1 MMPFLPLP
9 LPAPTAALV
18 QAPASDW
25 DKAREVLVEL
35 IAKKGGLGLLLSL
48 EQEKEG
54 RLIVR
59 FLERQSANSGW
70 ELNLQPVDPGPGA
83 EQEPLVV
90 RRESGFNT
98 FQTRIEPF
106 YLKVAPI
113 TEQLRI
119 NLASQ
124 DFAAKVWSF
133 PPPPTGAPAKVV
145 ILYLPKR

>member
-9 LPAPTAALV
+9 LPAPAAALV
-18 QAPASDW
+18 QAPTSDW
-25 DKAREVLVEL
+25 DKAREVLIDLV
-35 IAKKGGLGLLLSL
+35 AKKGGLGLLLSL
-48 EQEKEG
+48 EQQQEG

-59 FLERQSANSGW
+59 FQERQSANSGW
-70 ELNLQPVDPGPGA
+70 ELNIQPVDPGPGA

-106 YLKVAPI
+106 FLRVAAV
-113 TEQLRI
+113 TEQLRLT
-119 NLASQ
+119 LASQ
-124 DFAAKVWSF
+124 EFAAKVWSF
-133 PPPPTGAPAKVV
+133 PPPPAGAPPKVV